1 MNQGSS
7 SRVLV
12 TCGDLNDVIAQGIV
26 MDLASAG
33 LPPSVAGIV
42 GLNILSQYDVEFH
55 FLKEQIAF
63 YAVGAANRGDCD
75 MQGLQ
80 KLALA
85 PVQYALPGLQVRYNS
100 DLVYVLYVLSIVS
113 WNAGFVVKI
122 AFILGRN
129 WHLMQ
134 STNNA
139 TGRDGKRKEPIGY
152 HRFGILSKCNNTE
165 RSKFCRCNFGTS
177 VSHKPPGP

>member
-1 MNQGSS
+1 
-7 SRVLV
+7 
-12 TCGDLNDVIAQGIV
+12 

-63 YAVGAANRGDCD
+63 YTVGAANRGDCD

-85 PVQYALPGLQVRYNS
+85 PVQYSLPGLQVRYNS
-100 DLVYVLYVLSIVS
+100 DLVYVYKLYVLSFQLECRFCCENCLHI
-113 WNAGFVVKI
+113 
-122 AFILGRN
+122 
-129 WHLMQ
+129 
-134 STNNA
+134 
-139 TGRDGKRKEPIGY
+139 RKKLASDAKY
-152 HRFGILSKCNNTE
+152 Q
-165 RSKFCRCNFGTS
+165 
-177 VSHKPPGP
+177 

>member
-1 MNQGSS
+1 MSQGPS

-12 TCGDLNDVIAQGIV
+12 TCGDLNDVVIAQGIV

-85 PVQYALPGLQVRYNS
+85 PVQYSLPGLQVRDNS
-100 DLVYVLYVLSIVS
+100 DLIYVYIYFLSFQLECRFCCENCLHI
-113 WNAGFVVKI
+113 
-122 AFILGRN
+122 
-129 WHLMQ
+129 
-134 STNNA
+134 
-139 TGRDGKRKEPIGY
+139 RKELASY
-152 HRFGILSKCNNTE
+152 AKYR
-165 RSKFCRCNFGTS
+165 
-177 VSHKPPGP
+177 

>member
-1 MNQGSS
+1 MIVSHSKYCDELKAKLKSVGY
-7 SRVLV
+7 
-12 TCGDLNDVIAQGIV
+12 LNDVVVAQGIV

-85 PVQYALPGLQVRYNS
+85 PVQYSLPGLQVRYNS
-100 DLVYVLYVLSIVS
+100 DLVYVYICSLFSV
-113 WNAGFVVKI
+113 
-122 AFILGRN
+122 R
-129 WHLMQ
+129 MQ
-134 STNNA
+134 LLLQKMPT
-139 TGRDGKRKEPIGY
+139 Y
-152 HRFGILSKCNNTE
+152 
-165 RSKFCRCNFGTS
+165 
-177 VSHKPPGP
+177 

>member
-1 MNQGSS
+1 MSYIQSIVMNQGSS

-12 TCGDLNDVIAQGIV
+12 TCGDLNDVVIAQGIV

-100 DLVYVLYVLSIVS
+100 DLVYVYICSLYFQLKCRFCCENCLHIR
-113 WNAGFVVKI
+113 KK
-122 AFILGRN
+122 L
-129 WHLMQ
+129 
-134 STNNA
+134 A
-139 TGRDGKRKEPIGY
+139 TDAKY
-152 HRFGILSKCNNTE
+152 Q
-165 RSKFCRCNFGTS
+165 
-177 VSHKPPGP
+177 

>member
-1 MNQGSS
+1 VSYIQSIVMNQGSS

-12 TCGDLNDVIAQGIV
+12 TCGDLNDVVIAQGIV

-85 PVQYALPGLQVRYNS
+85 PVQYALPGLQVEMGRGRSQLAIIDLGSSLSVTTPSVANS
-100 DLVYVLYVLSIVS
+100 AGATLV
-113 WNAGFVVKI
+113 
-122 AFILGRN
+122 R
-129 WHLMQ
+129 Q
-134 STNNA
+134 SHTN
-139 TGRDGKRKEPIGY
+139 
-152 HRFGILSKCNNTE
+152 
-165 RSKFCRCNFGTS
+165 
-177 VSHKPPGP
+177 PPGP